1 MIYYL
6 QQPFV
11 IDGEAP
17 SRFSTPS
24 ITEIHRAE
32 KSGRGFN
39 RCIGGDKGDL
49 LFDCYDVDD
58 GQTTLS
64 NPALST
70 SIEGLTDDE
79 VMDIA
84 REVFDASFAS
94 IGWDA
99 VC

>member
-1 MIYYL
+1 MIYHL
-6 QQPFV
+6 QSPFV

-17 SRFSTPS
+17 SRFATPS

-39 RCIGGDKGDL
+39 RCIGGDQGDL
-49 LFDCYDVDD
+49 YFDCYDVGD

-64 NPALST
+64 NAALST
-70 SIEGLTDDE
+70 SHEDLTDDE

-84 REVFDASFAS
+84 REIFDAAFAS

-99 VC
+99 VT